1 MFLICLLL
9 SLIQT
14 SKGAVDY
21 PRIVS
26 DDMSIEKIANF
37 LSSYHK
43 YMFLLCCVVLVRM

>member
-26 DDMSIEKIANF
+26 DDMSIEKLLI
-37 LSSYHK
+37 SSVHSINIC
-43 YMFLLCCVVLVRM
+43 FCFVVLF